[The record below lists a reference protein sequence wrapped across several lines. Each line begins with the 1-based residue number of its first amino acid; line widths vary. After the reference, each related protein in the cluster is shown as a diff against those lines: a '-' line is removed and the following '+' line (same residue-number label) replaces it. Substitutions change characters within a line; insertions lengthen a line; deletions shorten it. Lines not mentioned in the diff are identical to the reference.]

1 MLGYFEESSVRSYEQ
16 IAHANGFTYVD
27 AGSEGWKAMAKVDG
41 ELAPKV
47 NKEFLVQQ
55 IKEGKDFVLTS
66 NPSKAFDAWHFEHK
80 GESFY
85 KEMIFL
91 QNNGYKFEKYG
102 NFWRVYK

>member
-16 IAHANGFTYVD
+16 IA
-27 AGSEGWKAMAKVDG
+27 
-41 ELAPKV
+41 LAPKV

-55 IKEGKDFVLTS
+55 IKEGKDFALTS